1 MKKKNHK
8 TSHFY
13 FHNSGIP
20 YAEYASAYWPRAD
33 LLHPI
38 CNIATQPFLYQPN
51 IFSHFTCRW
60 LHNICI
66 GVGDLLEET
75 DGDVPQDHGTIT
87 LSKKMPTAR
96 AEQHGM
102 KGWQQK
108 FHHSLIHQWIM
119 ITLFR

>member
-20 YAEYASAYWPRAD
+20 YAEYASAYWPIGLTCYTQFTI
-33 LLHPI
+33 LLPSLSYI
-38 CNIATQPFLYQPN
+38 NQNFFL
-51 IFSHFTCRW
+51 FTCRW

-75 DGDVPQDHGTIT
+75 DGDVPQDHGTINI
-87 LSKKMPTAR
+87 SKKMPTAR